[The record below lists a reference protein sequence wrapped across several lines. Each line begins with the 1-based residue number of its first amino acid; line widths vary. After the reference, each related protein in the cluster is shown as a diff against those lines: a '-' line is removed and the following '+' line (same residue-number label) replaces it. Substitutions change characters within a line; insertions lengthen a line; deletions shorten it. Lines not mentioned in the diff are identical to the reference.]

1 MIFQPNYN
9 IFVMIFVLKGETKTQ
24 IMRKNTFVLV
34 AVCFVS
40 ALLGAGVASYAVVR
54 NSQVAT
60 TIEYVNRDGDT
71 VPVAKTQFVS
81 LEQSATYPDLT
92 YAAENAVKAVVN
104 IEAITEV
111 EVRQQSMMPYNPFF
125 EFFGFPQPQQGNG
138 QPQKREQKSGGSGVI
153 ISTDGYIVTNNHVV
167 DGATKLRV
175 KLNDGRVFDAK
186 IIGKDPTTDVA
197 LIKVEAEELPI
208 IKFGSSDNLRLGE
221 WVLAIG
227 SPFDLQSTI
236 TAGIVSAKAR
246 QLDVIPNEFRI
257 ESFIQTDAAV
267 NPGNSGG
274 ALVNARGE
282 LVGINTVIKS
292 STGSY
297 IGYSFAVPESIV
309 RKVVNDLRE
318 YGIVQRALLGISYRY
333 IDQDFIDQFGKD
345 TGISEVGGVYVAAVS
360 EGGSASEA
368 GLRKGDVITEID
380 GVKITAP
387 TTLTEQI
394 GKHRPNDKI
403 SLVVKRGEKVK
414 HFEVVLRNKAGKA
427 ELLTK
432 NDVDVVEVLGG
443 RFADIDSKIAK
454 KLDINGGV
462 QVQSVKSGGL
472 LAKARVREGFVITHI
487 NDKAVRTVADL
498 GRLTDKIQSID
509 GVYPDGR
516 AASYMIVA
524 E

>member
-1 MIFQPNYN
+1 M
-9 IFVMIFVLKGETKTQ
+9 K
-24 IMRKNTFVLV
+24 KNTFVLV
-34 AVCFVS
+34 AVCFAS

-54 NSQVAT
+54 NSQAGT

-71 VPVAKTQFVS
+71 VPVAKTQLVS
-81 LEQSATYPDLT
+81 LEQSTSYPDLT
-92 YAAENAVKAVVN
+92 FAAENAVKAVVN
-104 IEAITEV
+104 IESIQEV
-111 EVRQQSMMPYNPFF
+111 EVRQQIPYNPFF
-125 EFFGFPQPQQGNG
+125 DFFGFPQPQQGGG
-138 QPQKREQKSGGSGVI
+138 QPQKREQRSGGSGVI
-153 ISTDGYIVTNNHVV
+153 ISADGYIVTNNHVV
-167 DGATKLRV
+167 EHATKLRV

-186 IIGKDPTTDVA
+186 IIGKDPTTDIA
-197 LIKVEAEELPI
+197 LIKVEAEALPVLQ
-208 IKFGSSDNLRLGE
+208 FGSSDNLRLGE

-318 YGIVQRALLGISYRY
+318 YGVVQRALLGVSFRY
-333 IDQDFIDQFGKD
+333 IDQDFIDQMGKD
-345 TGISEVGGVYVAAVS
+345 TGIKEVGGAYVASVV

-368 GLRKGDVITEID
+368 GLRKGDIILEID
-380 GVKITAP
+380 GVKITSG

-403 SLVVKRGEKVK
+403 NLLVKRGDNVK
-414 HFEVVLRNKAGKA
+414 QFEVVLRNKAGKA

-432 NDVDVVEVLGG
+432 EDVDVVEVLGG
-443 RFADIDSKIAK
+443 RFADIDERAAR
-454 KLDINGGV
+454 KLDIRGGV
-462 QVQSVKSGGL
+462 QVQSIKQGGL

-487 NDKAVRTVADL
+487 NDKAIRSVSDL
-498 GRLTDKIQSID
+498 GRLTEKIQSID
-509 GVYPDGR
+509 GVYPNGKS
-516 AASYMIVA
+516 ASYVVI